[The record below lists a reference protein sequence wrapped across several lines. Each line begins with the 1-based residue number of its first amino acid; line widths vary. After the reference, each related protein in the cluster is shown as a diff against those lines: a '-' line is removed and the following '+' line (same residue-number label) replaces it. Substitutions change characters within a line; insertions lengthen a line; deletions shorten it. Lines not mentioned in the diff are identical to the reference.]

1 MPKLTVIT
9 RKAYGGAYDV
19 MGSKHLRADF
29 NFAWPTAEVAVMGPD
44 GAVNIV
50 FRKELAEAED
60 PAARR
65 AELVDDYRARF
76 ANPYTA
82 AERGYVDDVIAPAQ
96 RRAACS
102 ATRSPRASP
111 SASSARSAGTATSRC
126 EPLVQGL
133 DFDITPEP
141 APDEAAALI
150 AAVEQALAEDGAFAP
165 PPALTSAWR
174 RAGAEEAR
182 E

>member
-50 FRKELAEAED
+50 FRKELAEADD
-60 PAARR
+60 PVARR

-82 AERGYVDDVIAPAQ
+82 AERGYVDDVIQPRTT
-96 RRAACS
+96 RRVLFDALEPS
-102 ATRSPRASP
+102 ARP
-111 SASSARSAGTATSRC
+111 SASSGPSASTATSRC
-126 EPLVQGL
+126 EGL
-133 DFDITPEP
+133 DFDIKPEP
-141 APDEAAALI
+141 EPDEAAALI

-165 PPALTSAWR
+165 PPAHASAWR
-174 RAGAEEAR
+174 RAGAEEAF